1 MALRR
6 RIACFARASGMQ
18 RSVRDFGADPV
29 AEPGSFPEVS
39 QPFKKV
45 SVIFEKIVIKRC
57 GHDVA
62 GLPP

>member
-1 MALRR
+1 
-6 RIACFARASGMQ
+6 MQ